1 MERKLAAL
9 VLIAAGVWVQWGPGF
24 ALIVAGALFG
34 VSGIDLV
41 PVATRA
47 RQLGAWAHRLGAAM
61 PRRTVAVALIVIA
74 AVMLPWGALLAVG
87 AWGAALAL
95 GGMTLALGAV
105 LGWE

>member
-1 MERKLAAL
+1 MERKLVAL
-9 VLIAAGVWVQWGPGF
+9 ALIAAGVWVQWGPGF
-24 ALIVAGALFG
+24 ALVVAGALFG
-34 VSGIDLV
+34 ASGIDLV
-41 PVATRA
+41 PVTARA
-47 RQLGAWAHRLGAAM
+47 RQVGAWTRQVGAAM